1 MSYNSN
7 LGYANLNPYVGG
19 QFVNSTNSQYAGNF
33 GSNETQGG
41 SVCNNSMMRGG
52 TKWQDS
58 VRRKIKNITR
68 KYRKMAKK
76 RSKSMRKRMRSRYLR
91 KSKSRTMK
99 GGYTYKSKSSR
110 KSSGKKRQSG
120 GQSGGY
126 AQYGSNMP
134 YPSGY
139 SLGGVLPPALVGM
152 ATPPPFAA
160 NAAEVDNYNRFTN
173 GGFSSPGN

>member
-1 MSYNSN
+1 
-7 LGYANLNPYVGG
+7 
-19 QFVNSTNSQYAGNF
+19 
-33 GSNETQGG
+33 
-41 SVCNNSMMRGG
+41 
-52 TKWQDS
+52 
-58 VRRKIKNITR
+58 
-68 KYRKMAKK
+68 MAKK
-76 RSKSMRKRMRSRYLR
+76 RSKSMRKRLRSRYT

-110 KSSGKKRQSG
+110 RSSGKKR
-120 GQSGGY
+120 QSGGY

-134 YPSGY
+134 YPSSY
-139 SLGGVLPPALVGM
+139 SLGGNLSPALGGM